1 MKGKRLAILVLTYN
15 EEKNIKDCLQS
26 ASFADEVIVVDSYS
40 EDDTAA
46 LAKKYGATVVQHEM
60 KSFAAQRNF
69 AMEQT
74 CADWLFFL
82 DADERIAADAAE
94 EISRIVQDDEQAAWR
109 IKRMNILFGQRM
121 RFGGHRPDYV
131 TRLFP
136 REMARWEGLVHER
149 VVCDLP
155 LRSLHGCLHHY
166 TYTEWDRY
174 FAKFNQYTTLM
185 ARRQYE
191 AGKRSSM
198 VKMVCHP
205 LFAFFRFYI
214 LQLGF
219 LEGKLG
225 FIFAV
230 FHAFYTMVK
239 YVKLAYLSE
248 ESASFRSMA
257 L

>member
-1 MKGKRLAILVLTYN
+1 M
-15 EEKNIKDCLQS
+15 
-26 ASFADEVIVVDSYS
+26 
-40 EDDTAA
+40 
-46 LAKKYGATVVQHEM
+46 AKKYGATVVQHEM

-136 REMARWEGLVHER
+136 RERARWEGLVHER

-198 VKMVCHP
+198 VKIVCRP

-248 ESASFRSMA
+248 ESASFR
-257 L
+257 